1 MRKTNS
7 TNSFNET
14 ELAAICPMHNVM
26 RTLGGRWK
34 IALLYF
40 IHQEYNRFS
49 LLQKKMPFITT
60 KMLSQ
65 QLKEL
70 EHDELVLRKIYA
82 EMPPRVEYSLT
93 EKGQSL
99 LPVLEELYDW
109 GEKHIAK
116 PFTPK
121 SPGNEND

>member
-7 TNSFNET
+7 TNYFNET

-26 RTLGGRWK
+26 KVLGGRWK

-40 IHQEYNRFS
+40 IYQEHNRFS

-70 EHDELVLRKIYA
+70 EQDELVIRKIYA
-82 EMPPRVEYSLT
+82 EIPPRVEYSLT

-99 LPVLEELYDW
+99 LPVLEGLYDW
-109 GEKHIAK
+109 GEKHMK
-116 PFTPK
+116 T
-121 SPGNEND
+121 NQ

>member
-1 MRKTNS
+1 MRKINS
-7 TNSFNET
+7 TNYLNET

-26 RTLGGRWK
+26 NILGGRWK

-40 IHQEYNRFS
+40 IHQEHNRFS

-70 EHDELVLRKIYA
+70 EKDKLVIRKIYA

-93 EKGQSL
+93 RRGQSL
-99 LPVLEELYDW
+99 LPVLEDLYKW
-109 GEKHIAK
+109 GEKHIK
-116 PFTPK
+116 HK
-121 SPGNEND
+121 Q

>member
-1 MRKTNS
+1 MRKINS
-7 TNSFNET
+7 TNYLNET

-26 RTLGGRWK
+26 NVLGGRWK

-40 IHQEYNRFS
+40 ICQKHNRFS
-49 LLQKKMPFITT
+49 LLQRKMPFITT

-70 EHDELVLRKIYA
+70 EQDNLVVRKIYA

-93 EKGQSL
+93 KKGQSL
-99 LPVLEELYDW
+99 LPVLEDLYNW
-109 GEKHIAK
+109 GEKHIK
-116 PFTPK
+116 IK
-121 SPGNEND
+121 NK

>member
-7 TNSFNET
+7 TNSLNEK
-14 ELAAICPMHNVM
+14 ELAAICPMHTVM
-26 RTLGGRWK
+26 NLLGGRWK
-34 IALLYF
+34 IASLYF
-40 IHQEYNRFS
+40 IHQDFNRFS

-70 EHDELVLRKIYA
+70 EKDDLIVRKIFP

-93 EKGQSL
+93 RKGKSL
-99 LPVLEELYDW
+99 LPVLEDLYNW
-109 GEKHIAK
+109 GKKNIK
-116 PFTPK
+116 
-121 SPGNEND
+121 

>member
-7 TNSFNET
+7 SNFSNEA

-26 RTLGGRWK
+26 RVLGGRWK

-40 IHQEYNRFS
+40 IHQQHNRFS

-70 EHDELVLRKIYA
+70 EADELINRKIYA

-93 EKGQSL
+93 KKGKSL
-99 LPVLEELYDW
+99 LPVLEDLYNW
-109 GEKHIAK
+109 GEKSVK
-116 PFTPK
+116 QK
-121 SPGNEND
+121 Q

>member
-1 MRKTNS
+1 MRKLTS
-7 TNSFNET
+7 TNCSNET
-14 ELAAICPMHNVM
+14 ELASICPMHNVM
-26 RTLGGRWK
+26 RVLGGRWK

-40 IHQEYNRFS
+40 IHQKHNRFG

-70 EHDELVLRKIYA
+70 EQDKLVNRKIFA

-93 EKGQSL
+93 KKGKSL
-99 LPVLEELYDW
+99 LPILEELYNW
-109 GEKHIAK
+109 GEKFVKASK
-116 PFTPK
+116 TM
-121 SPGNEND
+121 G

>member
-1 MRKTNS
+1 MRKASS
-7 TNSFNET
+7 TNFSNEA

-26 RTLGGRWK
+26 KVLGGRWK

-40 IHQEYNRFS
+40 IHQGHNRFS
-49 LLQKKMPFITT
+49 LLQKKVPFITT

-70 EHDELVLRKIYA
+70 EQDELVLRKIYA

-93 EKGQSL
+93 TKGQSL
-99 LPVLEELYDW
+99 LPVLEDLYAW
-109 GEKHIAK
+109 GELH
-116 PFTPK
+116 TK
-121 SPGNEND
+121 S

>member
-1 MRKTNS
+1 MRKADS
-7 TNSFNET
+7 TNFANET

-26 RTLGGRWK
+26 RVLGGRWK

-40 IHQEYNRFS
+40 IHQEHNRFS

-70 EHDELVLRKIYA
+70 EHDELVNRKIYA
-82 EMPPRVEYSLT
+82 EMPPRVEYTLT
-93 EKGQSL
+93 EKGRSL
-99 LPVLEELYDW
+99 LPVLEDLYGW
-109 GEKHIAK
+109 GEKHLKRTAI
-116 PFTPK
+116 PL
-121 SPGNEND
+121 

>member
-1 MRKTNS
+1 MIKTSS
-7 TNSFNET
+7 TNHLNEK

-26 RTLGGRWK
+26 RVLGGRWK

-40 IHQEYNRFS
+40 IHQQHNRFS

-70 EHDELVLRKIYA
+70 EKDSLVVRKIYA

-93 EKGQSL
+93 KKGKSL
-99 LPVLEELYDW
+99 LPVLENLYKW
-109 GEKHIAK
+109 GEKHI
-116 PFTPK
+116 K
-121 SPGNEND
+121 SQQ

>member
-1 MRKTNS
+1 MRKTSS
-7 TNSFNET
+7 TNFSNET
-14 ELAAICPMHNVM
+14 ELAAICPMHKVM
-26 RTLGGRWK
+26 SVLGGRWK

-40 IHQEYNRFS
+40 IHQGHNRFS

-70 EHDELVLRKIYA
+70 EQDGLVNRKIYA

-93 EKGQSL
+93 KKGKSL
-99 LPVLEELYDW
+99 LPVLEDLYNW
-109 GEKHIAK
+109 GEKFVK
-116 PFTPK
+116 QK
-121 SPGNEND
+121 

>member
-1 MRKTNS
+1 MRKASS
-7 TNSFNET
+7 TNFSNEA

-26 RTLGGRWK
+26 RVLGGRWK

-40 IHQEYNRFS
+40 IHQGHNRFS

-70 EHDELVLRKIYA
+70 EQNELVLRESYA

-93 EKGQSL
+93 NKGQSL
-99 LPVLEELYDW
+99 LPVLEDLYSW
-109 GEKHIAK
+109 GEKHI
-116 PFTPK
+116 K
-121 SPGNEND
+121 SDQ

>member
-1 MRKTNS
+1 MKKTTS
-7 TNSFNET
+7 TNFSNET

-26 RTLGGRWK
+26 KVLGGRWK

-40 IHQEYNRFS
+40 IHQGHNRFS

-70 EHDELVLRKIYA
+70 EQHKLVFRKIYA

-93 EKGQSL
+93 SKGATL
-99 LPVLEELYDW
+99 LPVLEDLYKW
-109 GEKHIAK
+109 GELHV
-116 PFTPK
+116 K
-121 SPGNEND
+121 S

>member
-1 MRKTNS
+1 
-7 TNSFNET
+7 
-14 ELAAICPMHNVM
+14 
-26 RTLGGRWK
+26 
-34 IALLYF
+34 
-40 IHQEYNRFS
+40 
-49 LLQKKMPFITT
+49 MPFITT

>member
-1 MRKTNS
+1 MK
-7 TNSFNET
+7 
-14 ELAAICPMHNVM
+14 V
-26 RTLGGRWK
+26 LGGRWK

-40 IHQEYNRFS
+40 IHQEHNRFS

-70 EHDELVLRKIYA
+70 EQDELVIRKIYA

-93 EKGQSL
+93 GKGQSL
-99 LPVLEELYDW
+99 LPVLEDLYDW
-109 GEKHIAK
+109 GEKHMK
-116 PFTPK
+116 
-121 SPGNEND
+121 NNQ

>member
-7 TNSFNET
+7 TNFSNET

-26 RTLGGRWK
+26 GVLGGRWK

-40 IHQEYNRFS
+40 IRQGHNRFS

-70 EHDELVLRKIYA
+70 EDDKLITRKIYA
-82 EMPPRVEYSLT
+82 EMPPRVEYALT
-93 EKGQSL
+93 PKGKTL
-99 LPVLEELYDW
+99 LPVLEDLYDW
-109 GEKHIAK
+109 GEKHIK
-116 PFTPK
+116 TR
-121 SPGNEND
+121 

>member
-1 MRKTNS
+1 MRKTTS
-7 TNSFNET
+7 TNFSNET

-26 RTLGGRWK
+26 RVLGGRWK

-40 IHQEYNRFS
+40 IHQGHHRFG

-60 KMLSQ
+60 KMLSA

-70 EHDELVLRKIYA
+70 EQDELVNRKIYA

-93 EKGQSL
+93 EKAQTL
-99 LPVLEELYDW
+99 LPVLEDLYHW
-109 GEKHIAK
+109 GEQYITAQA
-116 PFTPK
+116 
-121 SPGNEND
+121 

>member
-1 MRKTNS
+1 MRKASS
-7 TNSFNET
+7 TNYHNEA

-26 RTLGGRWK
+26 RVLGGRWK

-40 IHQEYNRFS
+40 IHQKHNRFS

-70 EHDELVLRKIYA
+70 EQDKLVSRKIYPQ
-82 EMPPRVEYSLT
+82 MPPRVEYSLT
-93 EKGQSL
+93 KKGKSL
-99 LPVLEELYDW
+99 LPVLEDLYNW
-109 GEKHIAK
+109 GEKHAK
-116 PFTPK
+116 IK
-121 SPGNEND
+121 H

>member
-1 MRKTNS
+1 MRKASS
-7 TNSFNET
+7 TNFSNEA

-26 RTLGGRWK
+26 KVLGGRWK

-40 IHQEYNRFS
+40 IHQGHNRFS

-70 EHDELVLRKIYA
+70 EQDELVLRKIYA

-93 EKGQSL
+93 IKGQSL
-99 LPVLEELYDW
+99 LPVLEDLYAW
-109 GEKHIAK
+109 GELH
-116 PFTPK
+116 TK
-121 SPGNEND
+121 S

>member
-1 MRKTNS
+1 MRKESS
-7 TNSFNET
+7 TNFSNEI

-26 RTLGGRWK
+26 RVLGGRWK

-40 IHQEYNRFS
+40 IHQGYNRFS

-70 EHDELVLRKIYA
+70 EHSKLVLREIYA

-93 EKGQSL
+93 NTGQTL
-99 LPVLEELYDW
+99 LPVLEELYTW
-109 GEKHIAK
+109 GEKNCK
-116 PFTPK
+116 F
-121 SPGNEND
+121 

>member
-7 TNSFNET
+7 TNFSNET
-14 ELAAICPMHNVM
+14 ELEAICPMHNVM
-26 RTLGGRWK
+26 RVLGGRWK
-34 IALLYF
+34 IAVMYF
-40 IHQEYNRFS
+40 IYQNHNRFS

-70 EHDELVLRKIYA
+70 ENDNLIIRKIYA

-93 EKGQSL
+93 ETGQTL
-99 LPVLEELYDW
+99 LPVLEDLYNW
-109 GEKHIAK
+109 GENHIK
-116 PFTPK
+116 IK
-121 SPGNEND
+121 N